1 MLVLDSGTGTNKL
14 SQNSV
19 LSSPPTPFSAACV
32 PCVSIAGGAGGVVVM
47 GGVSGLVLVGN
58 EVVLSGCRCW
68 RSVRTVKVVLP
79 VQVYGSS
86 LLA

>member
-1 MLVLDSGTGTNKL
+1 MLVSDSVAGANKL

-19 LSSPPTPFSAACV
+19 SSSPPTPFSAACV
-32 PCVSIAGGAGGVVVM
+32 SCVSSASGV

>member
-1 MLVLDSGTGTNKL
+1 MLVSDSVAGATKL

-19 LSSPPTPFSAACV
+19 SSSPPTPFSAACV
-32 PCVSIAGGAGGVVVM
+32 SCVSIAGGVGGVVVI

-58 EVVLSGCRCW
+58 EVVLSGCWCW